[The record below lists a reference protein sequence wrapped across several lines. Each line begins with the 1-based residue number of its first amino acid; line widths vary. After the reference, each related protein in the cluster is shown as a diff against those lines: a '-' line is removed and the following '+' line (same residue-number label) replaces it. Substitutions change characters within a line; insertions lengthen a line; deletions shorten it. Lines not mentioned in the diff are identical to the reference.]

1 MQELNKGM
9 EDEPEE
15 LSIARKRVV
24 QPEHEKSLISL
35 KKMLIILAVSCWIL
49 PVLSVLITF
58 YTSYQNGIMKKTQGL
73 LEGELRNTSVRIKA
87 GIEDTIADS
96 QKLSYDKYIET
107 DWRKYL
113 RGTKSRS
120 EFYRDVTDII
130 TKNFGYDRK
139 YRMAVIYL
147 TDEPDKLYPNSG
159 AVKSLFT
166 DKVRNVAAEIS
177 AQNTS
182 KIFVQV
188 IDGRLFVIRNMYTTS
203 GYRKYATFVL
213 EVITDHL
220 FEELNKSSIY
230 KTAFSIDGSDTRIFI
245 SEDMYSE
252 DTNAVMEKIESQSGI
267 SEKDGI
273 SIITDP
279 NEKYEG
285 YIQVRR
291 GKNFTLTT
299 YLIAEYDEIYSE
311 LRVIR
316 IQILV
321 ILLVLIPFICI
332 VIYFITRQVN
342 RPISRLVEASREI
355 RAGNIGV
362 QIEGDRRTMPNR
374 EFAYLMVSFNK
385 MSSKIKYLF
394 DYAYNE
400 QLARKDAKILALQSQ
415 INPHFLNNTLE
426 MMNWQARLA
435 GDVGVSKMIEAL
447 STLLNYSMDRSNK
460 RLISLAEEV
469 RCADAYFYIVSM
481 RFGQRLLVEK
491 DIDQSLLQIQVPQ
504 LILQPLLENAVLHGV
519 EQAKRGTI
527 WLKVYKEGK
536 EVILKVL
543 NTGENMTSE
552 VMERVGKILNGQA
565 ENEETGG
572 SHISLGIRNVN
583 ERIKLMYGDNYGLT
597 IEPYEEKITAATIRI
612 PYPDEE
618 G

>member
-87 GIEDTIADS
+87 GIEDTIVDS

-107 DWRKYL
+107 YWRKYL
-113 RGTKSRS
+113 RGTKNRS

-139 YRMAVIYL
+139 YGMAVIYL
-147 TDEPDKLYPNSG
+147 TDEPDKLYPNFN

-166 DKVRNVAAEIS
+166 DKVRDVAAEIS

-245 SEDMYSE
+245 SEDMYSD
-252 DTNAVMEKIESQSGI
+252 DTNAIMEKIEKQSGI
-267 SEKDGI
+267 SDKDGI

-285 YIQVRR
+285 YIQVRSD
-291 GKNFTLTT
+291 KNFTLTT

-321 ILLVLIPFICI
+321 ILLVLVPFISI

-362 QIEGDRRTMPNR
+362 QIEGDRKTMPNR

-519 EQAKRGTI
+519 ERAKRGTI
-527 WLKVYKEGK
+527 WLKVYKEEK

-543 NTGENMTSE
+543 NTGENLTSKDI
-552 VMERVGKILNGQA
+552 ERVDKILNGPV
-565 ENEETGG
+565 ENEEAGG
-572 SHISLGIRNVN
+572 GHISMGIRNVN

-597 IEPYEEKITAATIRI
+597 IEPYEEEITAATIRI
-612 PYPDEE
+612 PNPDGE